1 MVSVTNADFLDVL
14 IAAAAGTHQPAPK
27 AVVNALLEA
36 EKAAKHQR
44 LLYPVEDLLGEWQ
57 LCFATGTRKMR
68 RGGIALSK
76 GFYMPRLVQGQIGFA
91 ASPDPNGL
99 QISNQLQLGAL
110 RFRVTGP
117 AKYLNKKNLLAFD
130 FTQMEL
136 SVLGRS
142 IYRGGFRG
150 GQAQAAAFE
159 QQPIAKLPFFSF
171 FLITT
176 DFIAARGRGG
186 GLAIWRKTGASA

>member
-14 IAAAAGTHQPAPK
+14 TAAAGTHRPAPK